1 MNDSR
6 WQAIWELFFAA
17 LEQPPEGRN
26 AFLESRA
33 DADHELRREVQ
44 ELLAAHAADD
54 PRLSRSPVLNVEAA
68 GMADDAAEIR
78 AGEQIGP
85 YRIVQQ
91 IGEGGMGRVYEAEQE
106 RPVRR
111 RVALKVVKRGMD
123 TREVVRRFELER
135 QALALMSHPGIARVF
150 DAGSTD
156 DGRPYFVMELVPGVP
171 ITEFCDRERLSL
183 RQRLQLFVV
192 LCDAVQH
199 AHQKGV
205 VHRDLKASN
214 VLIVSEGSEPAPKV
228 IDFGIAKAVG
238 TRLGEETLHTALGV
252 IMGTPAYMSPEQA
265 ALGAIDVDARTD
277 VYSLCA
283 LLYELAVG
291 DPPFP
296 SETLRG
302 SDFLEAL
309 KVIRERDALRPSVRI
324 MGLSSEQL
332 AERARARAV
341 RTRELVRD
349 LAEID
354 WIVMHGLAK
363 ERGERYQTP
372 GELAADVER
381 WLSGLPL
388 RARPPGGW
396 YRARKFISRHRFGVA
411 AASVIGALLITFAVS
426 MAVQSVR
433 LERALA
439 NTEAQRERAEDERN
453 RAEDVSDFLVDILR
467 LPDPSQGNRADMNIR
482 EALANAEST
491 IATRFEQQPRTK
503 ATLLTTIGTV
513 YRELGDYERAQQSLN
528 SAVTLARTLEPGDP
542 AELGRALNAAGELA
556 HDKGD
561 LDTAERNYREALPL
575 LKQQPHRLIDE
586 SVVLNNL
593 ASIAIDRGE
602 PGVAEEPARAAL
614 EIRTAK
620 YGPGSRETGQ
630 SLRKLGRVLSK
641 LGRWREAEDYIR
653 EGIAVEKKSAPR
665 DTSWMGAALNDLHAI
680 YQIQGNYRGSVEVLN
695 EALEIYRATMGNE
708 HPYTAVTLLNLG
720 RVQGFLGQYALAE
733 STLAEAAAI
742 YQHLSGVEHPNHLR
756 VLAAQAE
763 LELQRGRYA
772 SAERRLKAL
781 LAVDARVFGP
791 KHRDTAGHTAL
802 LAIATREL
810 GRPDEAVKLHLDA
823 LGIVQASLG
832 PDHLSTAAMNRALAL
847 TYVARGSLP
856 EAEAAALEAARVERL
871 ADLADRLPAAN
882 TLSVLGWVRHAQGR
896 DAEAAKELA
905 EAQRMQVQLL
915 GAELPDT
922 ALTEYRLGVVER
934 AQGEQARSLQHLTHA
949 LAAQRRLM
957 TDSHPAVALTLL
969 ELGEL
974 RCANGAAEAGRAD
987 LEGSI
992 RTLTRALDGSDPRVR
1007 RARSVLGSCA
1017 NAVVKG

>member
-6 WQAIWELFFAA
+6 WQAIWDLFFAA
-17 LEQPPEGRN
+17 LEQPPEGR
-26 AFLESRA
+26 AVFVAGSGK
-33 DADHELRREVQ
+33 DAELCREVQ

-54 PRLSRSPVLNVEAA
+54 PRLSRAPLLELEAFVPANV
-68 GMADDAAEIR
+68 AAEIG

-123 TREVVRRFELER
+123 TREVVHRFELER
-135 QALALMSHPGIARVF
+135 QALALMSHPGIATVF
-150 DAGSTD
+150 DAGSTP

-214 VLIVSEGSEPAPKV
+214 VLIVSAGSAPTPKV

-238 TRLGEETLHTALGV
+238 TTLGQETLHTALGV
-252 IMGTPAYMSPEQA
+252 LMGTPAYMSPEQA

-296 SETLRG
+296 SDTLRG

-309 KVIRERDALRPSVRI
+309 KVIRERDAQRPSAHFTSL
-324 MGLSSEQL
+324 GGEQL
-332 AERARARAV
+332 VERARLRNARP
-341 RTRELVRD
+341 RELARD
-349 LAEID
+349 LVEID

-372 GELAADVER
+372 GELAADVGR
-381 WLSGLPL
+381 WLNGLPL
-388 RARPPGGW
+388 HARPPSGW
-396 YRARKFISRHRFGVA
+396 YRARKFVARHRFGVA
-411 AASVIGALLITFAVS
+411 AAGVIGALVIAFAIS

-439 NTEAQRERAEDERN
+439 STEAERERAQDERG

-482 EALANAEST
+482 EALANAEKT
-491 IATRFEQQPRTK
+491 VATRFEQQPRTK

-513 YRELGDYERAQQSLN
+513 YRELGDYERAQQSLTA
-528 SAVTLARTLEPGDP
+528 AVTLARTLEPRDP

-561 LDTAERNYREALPL
+561 LDTAERNYHEALPL
-575 LKQQPHRLIDE
+575 LHERPHRLIDE

-593 ASIAIDRGE
+593 ASMAIDRDK
-602 PGVAEEPARAAL
+602 PAEAEAPARAAL
-614 EIRTAK
+614 EYRKAK
-620 YGPGSRETGQ
+620 YGERSRETGQ
-630 SLRKLGRVLSK
+630 SLRKLGRVLWK
-641 LGRWREAEDYIR
+641 QGHWREAEGFIR
-653 EGIAVEKKSAPR
+653 EGIAVEKEGAPG

-680 YQIQGNYRGSVEVLN
+680 YQIQGNYRGSEEVLN
-695 EALEIYRATMGNE
+695 EALAIYRATMGNE

-720 RVQGFLGQYALAE
+720 RVQGFVGEYARAE
-733 STLAEAAAI
+733 ATMAEAAAI
-742 YQHLSGVEHPNHLR
+742 YQRQVGPEHPNYLR

-763 LELQRGRYA
+763 LEIQRGRFA
-772 SAERRLKAL
+772 AAERRLKAL
-781 LAVDARVFGP
+781 LALDARVFGP
-791 KHRDTAGHTAL
+791 RHRDTAGHTAQ

-810 GRPDEAVKLHLDA
+810 GRPDEAVKLHLQA
-823 LGIVQASLG
+823 LSIVQAIVG
-832 PDHLSTAAMNRALAL
+832 RDHLTNAAINRALAL

-856 EAEAAALEAARVERL
+856 EAEAAAIEATRVEQL
-871 ADLADRLPAAN
+871 ADLSDRLPAAN
-882 TLSVLGWVRHAQGR
+882 TRSVLGWVRHAQGR
-896 DAEAAKELA
+896 DAEAAKDLV
-905 EAQRMQVQLL
+905 EAQRLLVQLL
-915 GAELPDT
+915 GAEFPDT

-934 AQGEQARSLQHLTHA
+934 ARGEDAQALQHLAHA
-949 LAAQRRLM
+949 LSVQRRLLG
-957 TDSHPAVALTLL
+957 DEHPAVGQTLL
-969 ELGEL
+969 ELGDL
-974 RCANGAAEAGRAD
+974 RCASGASDAGRAD
-987 LEGSI
+987 LERSA
-992 RTLTRALDGSDPRVR
+992 RALALTFEGSDPRVQ
-1007 RARSVLGSCA
+1007 RARTALARCRA
-1017 NAVVKG
+1017 